1 MKVDGSYID
10 FLGTKFYYLNNLLHR
25 EDGPAVQAINGDK
38 SYWIDGML
46 HREDGPA
53 VEWSNGNK
61 VWYIRGQILSEEE
74 FNEKVKMI
82 PIKKEFDDR
91 IEYRLPNGKLHRE
104 GDLPAIEWR
113 NGDKSYRIHGELHRE
128 DGPAIYSN
136 GHKEWWVNGQ
146 LHREDGP
153 AIEYSNGHH
162 KEWCINGKRH
172 RLEGPAIEYADGAKS
187 WWLNGIPLSEEEF
200 NEKVKM
206 IPIKKEFDD
215 RIEYHLPNGDLHRED
230 GPAVEYS
237 DGGKQWCINGKL
249 HREDGPAVEWENGAR
264 WWYFHGKLHRD
275 GDLPAVVL
283 SPFNSFKK
291 DATKFWYSHGKLHR
305 KNGPAIEYSDGHKCH
320 YLNGQYYSEQ
330 DYCKEI
336 ERESLSHILSN
347 VKNDL
352 NKSKS
357 IKKSL
362 FFSLAFLWI
371 VSNSD
376 KKLENRIEAHK
387 EEEIESS
394 KLLVGHKSNNQLY

>member
-1 MKVDGSYID
+1 MKDGLYID

-61 VWYIRGQILSEEE
+61 VWYIRGERLSEEE

-91 IEYRLPNGKLHRE
+91 IEYRLPNG
-104 GDLPAIEWR
+104 
-113 NGDKSYRIHGELHRE
+113 
-128 DGPAIYSN
+128 
-136 GHKEWWVNGQ
+136 
-146 LHREDGP
+146 
-153 AIEYSNGHH
+153 
-162 KEWCINGKRH
+162 
-172 RLEGPAIEYADGAKS
+172 
-187 WWLNGIPLSEEEF
+187 
-200 NEKVKM
+200 
-206 IPIKKEFDD
+206 
-215 RIEYHLPNGDLHRED
+215 DLHRED

-237 DGGKQWCINGKL
+237 NGGKQWYINGKL
-249 HREDGPAVEWENGAR
+249 HREDGPAVEWEDGAR
-264 WWYFHGKLHRD
+264 WWYLHGKLHRE

-283 SPFNSFKK
+283 PSFNSFTKN
-291 DATKFWYSHGKLHR
+291 ATKFWYNHGKLHR
-305 KNGPAIEYSDGHKCH
+305 KNGPAIEYFDGYKCH

-336 ERESLSHILSN
+336 ERESLNHILSN
-347 VKNDL
+347 VKNNL

-371 VSNSD
+371 ISNSD